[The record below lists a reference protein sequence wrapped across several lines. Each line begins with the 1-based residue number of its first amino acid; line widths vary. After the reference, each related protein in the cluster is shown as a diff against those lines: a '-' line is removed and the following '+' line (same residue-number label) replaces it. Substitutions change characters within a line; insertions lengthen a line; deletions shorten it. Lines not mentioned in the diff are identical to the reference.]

1 VLKLTT
7 KHIDQI
13 RSYFLA
19 ETREEGNALQKTIT
33 PYFLSGF
40 LIELKELFINHPF
53 DEDRL
58 RSIGKSMGATEHLN
72 SLKEIQK
79 EYYEHLA
86 SLYVNGGINEDIG
99 KLLESNNQ
107 VFNEAIEYHANIS
120 NAFRIHERE
129 RLKKKFQLIEGQSEI
144 HDLEITD
151 AFRQIERHKLKSIF
165 KNYDLE
171 EKAPAAALVPNDSTT
186 TIGSKNRNS
195 WRAIAVAA
203 SIVGVIALAGYFFI
217 QREEKIENS
226 RIAKN
231 KELETVLF
239 GNPNSLTENRRI
251 YEVKNN
257 KLLGFNGNE
266 NRETVLVVI
275 RNLNSKEEL
284 IQFSKS
290 ILLYESEKL
299 NNKEDSV
306 ILRYKLDSLN
316 TLQKYLSGITNTYTF
331 DAERKSLILNLPGL
345 DSVSGV
351 FKDTI
356 ESDGKSIYI
365 KLNDLYYKIKPSKL
379 PLKLEPV
386 DNKEVIKALQ
396 KK

>member
-1 VLKLTT
+1 MVINTASKFGLKT
-7 KHIDQI
+7 
-13 RSYFLA
+13 
-19 ETREEGNALQKTIT
+19 
-33 PYFLSGF
+33 
-40 LIELKELFINHPF
+40 
-53 DEDRL
+53 
-58 RSIGKSMGATEHLN
+58 
-72 SLKEIQK
+72 
-79 EYYEHLA
+79 
-86 SLYVNGGINEDIG
+86 
-99 KLLESNNQ
+99 
-107 VFNEAIEYHANIS
+107 
-120 NAFRIHERE
+120 
-129 RLKKKFQLIEGQSEI
+129 
-144 HDLEITD
+144 
-151 AFRQIERHKLKSIF
+151 
-165 KNYDLE
+165 
-171 EKAPAAALVPNDSTT
+171 
-186 TIGSKNRNS
+186 
-195 WRAIAVAA
+195 
-203 SIVGVIALAGYFFI
+203 
-217 QREEKIENS
+217 
-226 RIAKN
+226 KN